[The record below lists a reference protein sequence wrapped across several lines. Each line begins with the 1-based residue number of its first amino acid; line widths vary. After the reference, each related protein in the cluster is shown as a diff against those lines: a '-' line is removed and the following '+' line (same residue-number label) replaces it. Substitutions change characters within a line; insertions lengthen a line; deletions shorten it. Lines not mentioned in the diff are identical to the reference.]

1 MALEK
6 KASRPCYTLQLVS
19 SKEEKEFA
27 QVCTNG
33 LNLFWLIYQT
43 QHEKRFP
50 EGVSLHF
57 IITTINVTRIKG
69 SLLALKHLQQKSKS
83 LQKLTF
89 VLMKFQH
96 KTGL

>member
-6 KASRPCYTLQLVS
+6 KASRPYYTLQLVS

-43 QHEKRFP
+43 QHEKSFLK
-50 EGVSLHF
+50 GFLFILTSL
-57 IITTINVTRIKG
+57 R
-69 SLLALKHLQQKSKS
+69 SMLQ
-83 LQKLTF
+83 
-89 VLMKFQH
+89 
-96 KTGL
+96 G